1 MCAKLAEEMAEKS
14 ANVGHR
20 KGRKRKR
27 TEKGWDWDKEI
38 GEETLLGKQPS
49 DVLSITG
56 PDSGK
61 NDMQT
66 SKSQKENPPQKKK
79 KVSKTREK
87 QQEKPQEKQMQK
99 TAECIAGKKN
109 RKNKKKTKRRKLLR
123 SSLEKKKQE
132 KPKEKQV
139 QKTAEI
145 VARKTLATEFFSN
158 VVNSSDVMLR
168 NRRQMQHQ

>member
-1 MCAKLAEEMAEKS
+1 MCAKLAEDMTEKS

-27 TEKGWDWDKEI
+27 TEKGRDWDKEI
-38 GEETLLGKQPS
+38 GEETLSGKQPS

-56 PDSGK
+56 PDSGQ

-66 SKSQKENPPQKKK
+66 SKSPKENAPQKKK

-87 QQEKPQEKQMQK
+87 QQEKPQEKQIQK
-99 TAECIAGKKN
+99 TAECIIGKKQE
-109 RKNKKKTKRRKLLR
+109 KQKESQTQKTA
-123 SSLEKKKQE
+123 EIVAEKKQE

-139 QKTAEI
+139 
-145 VARKTLATEFFSN
+145 
-158 VVNSSDVMLR
+158 
-168 NRRQMQHQ
+168 

>member
-14 ANVGHR
+14 ENVGHR
-20 KGRKRKR
+20 KGSKRKR
-27 TEKGWDWDKEI
+27 TEKGRDWDKEI

-99 TAECIAGKKN
+99 TAECIAGKN

-123 SSLEKKKQE
+123 SSPEKKKKE

>member
-1 MCAKLAEEMAEKS
+1 MAEKS

-20 KGRKRKR
+20 KDRKRKR
-27 TEKGWDWDKEI
+27 TEKGRDWDKEI
-38 GEETLLGKQPS
+38 GEETLSGKQPS

-66 SKSQKENPPQKKK
+66 SKSPKENPPQKKK
-79 KVSKTREK
+79 KISKTGEK
-87 QQEKPQEKQMQK
+87 QQEKPQEKQMHK
-99 TAECIAGKKN
+99 TAKCIAGKKQEKQKEN
-109 RKNKKKTKRRKLLR
+109 QTQKTA
-123 SSLEKKKQE
+123 EIVAGKKKQE